1 VMSTSTFQAISL
13 GQNEL
18 KRRVTLTNEATEIL
32 KATCKAGQLHFDLY
46 DPKAF
51 LTIRPSNERWI
62 AKLQGRR
69 TSNEKGGRFC
79 KLAFVQHLGFG

>member
-1 VMSTSTFQAISL
+1 MTILGSQVMSTNTFQAISL

-18 KRRVTLTNEATEIL
+18 KQRVTLTNEATEIL

-51 LTIRPSNERWI
+51 LTNKAIERTMDCETPG
-62 AKLQGRR
+62 KENQ
-69 TSNEKGGRFC
+69 
-79 KLAFVQHLGFG
+79 Q